1 LSIVCFH
8 PDKLSN
14 TVPLKSILIKYWG
27 YQEFRPRQQ
36 EIIQSVLDGRDTLA
50 LLPTGGGKSICFQV
64 PALAKEGLC
73 LVITPLIAL
82 MQDQVENLKRKN
94 INAVAIYS
102 GMHRNQIELALDN
115 CMFGDVKF
123 LYLSP
128 ERLETEKFRAV
139 LARLN
144 INLIAVDEAHCIS
157 QWGYDFRP
165 PYLRIAAIREFLPN
179 VPVMALTATA
189 TPEVVKDIQDK
200 LGFAAENVFQQ
211 SFERKNLTYVVQFE
225 ENKLGRLLKVCNRIK
240 GTGIVYVRNRRRT
253 REISDFLNSQKVS
266 SDFYHAGL
274 DQATRDKRQ
283 TGWMTG
289 QTRVM
294 VSTNAFGMGIDK
306 PNVRFVVHMDLPDSL
321 EAYFKEAGRGGRDGN
336 TSYAVVLYE
345 KADTI
350 DLRHNYELSYPAIDL
365 IKKVYHALGNYFQL
379 ATGSGKDRSFDFE
392 ISEFCNQY
400 RLNPVTTFSAL
411 KFLEKE
417 GYLMLN
423 EYVGSPSL
431 VNIKTKKENL
441 YRFQVENPMF
451 DPFIKLLL
459 RSYSGL
465 FTTFARISE
474 AEIARRMPMPLNDVI
489 KTLHTLHQAGLIT
502 YVPRKDKP
510 QLLYLTERLDVDHLE
525 ISKQHY
531 GDRMKAAEK
540 RINSVIDYVSSNSVC
555 RSRLLLAYFGE
566 KESRRCGRCDVCIER
581 NKLELSELEFSKV
594 SRQLEPI
601 LQEQALAIEEVVEQI
616 KGVNEEKIIKA
627 IRWMLDNN
635 MIASTPD
642 NRFRW
647 IVNP

>member
-1 LSIVCFH
+1 M
-8 PDKLSN
+8 SN
-14 TVPLKSILIKYWG
+14 KVPLKNILIKYWG
-27 YQEFRPRQQ
+27 YQEFRPLQE

-139 LARLN
+139 LTRLN

-165 PYLRIAAIREFLPN
+165 PYLRIAAIRQHLPG
-179 VPVMALTATA
+179 VPVLALTATA

-200 LGFAAENVFQQ
+200 LEFPNENVFKQ
-211 SFERKNLTYVVQFE
+211 SFVRKNLIYVVQFE
-225 ENKLGRLLKVCNRIK
+225 ENKMGRLLRICERIK

-253 REISDFLNSQKVS
+253 REISDLLNSQKIS
-266 SDFYHAGL
+266 AGFYHAGL
-274 DQATRDKRQ
+274 DTATRDKRQ
-283 TGWMTG
+283 AAWMSG

-321 EAYFKEAGRGGRDGN
+321 EAYFQEAGRGGRDGN
-336 TSYAVVLYE
+336 TSYAVILYE
-345 KADTI
+345 KADII
-350 DLRHNYELSYPAIDL
+350 DLRHNHELSYPAVDV
-365 IKKVYHALGNYFQL
+365 IKKVYHSLGNYFQL
-379 ATGSGKDRSFDFE
+379 ATGSGKDRNFDFE
-392 ISEFCNQY
+392 LSEFCDQY
-400 RLNPVTTFSAL
+400 RLNPVITFNAL

-417 GYLMLN
+417 GYLMMS
-423 EYVGSPSL
+423 EDVGSPSL
-431 VNIKTKKENL
+431 VNIKTKKEHL
-441 YRFQVENPMF
+441 YRFQVENSVY

-465 FTTFARISE
+465 FTTFSRISE

-489 KTLHTLHQAGLIT
+489 NTLNKLNTLGLIT

-510 QLLYLTERLDVDHLE
+510 QLVYLTERLDAEHLE
-525 ISKQHY
+525 ISKQHHQ
-531 GDRMKAAEK
+531 DRMKAAEK
-540 RINSVIDYVSSNSVC
+540 RLNSVMSYVKSSDNC
-555 RSRLLLAYFGE
+555 RSQLLVKYFGQDVSE
-566 KESRRCGRCDVCIER
+566 RCGMCDLCVER
-581 NKLELSELEFSKV
+581 NKLEISELEFKNV
-594 SRQLEPI
+594 SRQLELLI
-601 LQEQALAIEEVVEQI
+601 SRQALTLDEIVQKIAGVSEDNVV
-616 KGVNEEKIIKA
+616 KA
-627 IRWMLDNN
+627 FRWLLDNN
-635 MIASTPD
+635 SIRTTGD
-642 NRFRW
+642 NRFEW
-647 IVNP
+647 VKKDKV

>member
-1 LSIVCFH
+1 
-8 PDKLSN
+8 
-14 TVPLKSILIKYWG
+14 VPLKSILIKYWG

-321 EAYFKEAGRGGRDGN
+321 EAYFQEAGRGGRDGN

>member
-1 LSIVCFH
+1 M
-8 PDKLSN
+8 
-14 TVPLKSILIKYWG
+14 PLKNILIKYWG
-27 YQEFRPRQQ
+27 YQEFRPRQE

-165 PYLRIAAIREFLPN
+165 PYLRIAAIRVFLPN
-179 VPVMALTATA
+179 VPVLALTATA
-189 TPEVVKDIQDK
+189 TPGVVKDIQDK

-225 ENKLGRLLKVCNRIK
+225 ENKLGRLLKICDRIK

-253 REISDFLNSQKVS
+253 REISDFLNSRKVS
-266 SDFYHAGL
+266 ADFYHAGL
-274 DQATRDKRQ
+274 DPATRNKRQ
-283 TGWMTG
+283 TAWMKG
-289 QTRVM
+289 QTSVV

-321 EAYFKEAGRGGRDGN
+321 EAYFQEAGRGGRDGN

-345 KADTI
+345 KADII
-350 DLRHNYELSYPAIDL
+350 DLRHNHELSYPAIDL
-365 IKKVYHALGNYFQL
+365 IKKVYHSLGNYFQL

-392 ISEFCNQY
+392 LSEFCNQY

-417 GYLMLN
+417 GYLMLS
-423 EYVGSPSL
+423 EDVGSPSL

-441 YRFQVENPMF
+441 YRFQVENPMY

-474 AEIARRMPMPLNDVI
+474 AEIARRMPMPINDVI
-489 KTLHTLHQAGLIT
+489 KTLHTLNQAGLIT

-540 RINSVIDYVSSNSVC
+540 RMNSVIEYVSSNNEC

-566 KESRRCGRCDVCIER
+566 KDSRRCGRCDVCIER

-594 SRQLEPI
+594 SRQLEPLI
-601 LQEQALAIEEVVEQI
+601 QENALTLEEIVEQI

-635 MIASTPD
+635 MIASTAN
-642 NRFRW
+642 NRFKW
-647 IVNP
+647 IANP

>member
-321 EAYFKEAGRGGRDGN
+321 EAYFQEAGRGGRDGN

>member
-1 LSIVCFH
+1 MSTICFY
-8 PDKLSN
+8 PNKLNN
-14 TVPLKSILIKYWG
+14 TVPLKNILLKYWG
-27 YQEFRPRQQ
+27 YQEFRPRQE
-36 EIIQSVLDGRDTLA
+36 EIIQSVLDGNDTLA

-139 LARLN
+139 LTRLN

-165 PYLRIAAIREFLPN
+165 PYLRIAAIRVFLPN
-179 VPVMALTATA
+179 VPVLALTATA
-189 TPEVVKDIQDK
+189 TPRVVKDIQDK
-200 LGFAAENVFQQ
+200 LGFAAENVFKQ
-211 SFERKNLTYVVQFE
+211 SFERKNLTYVVQLE
-225 ENKLGRLLKVCNRIK
+225 ENKLGRLLKICDRIK

-266 SDFYHAGL
+266 ANFYHAGL
-274 DQATRDKRQ
+274 DPATRNKRQ
-283 TGWMTG
+283 TAWMTG

-321 EAYFKEAGRGGRDGN
+321 EAYFQEAGRGGRDGN

-345 KADTI
+345 KADII
-350 DLRHNYELSYPAIDL
+350 DLRHNHELSYPAIDL

-392 ISEFCNQY
+392 LSEFCNQY

-417 GYLMLN
+417 GYLMLS
-423 EYVGSPSL
+423 EDVGSPSL

-441 YRFQVENPMF
+441 YRFQVENPMY

-474 AEIARRMPMPLNDVI
+474 AEIARRMPMPINDVI
-489 KTLHTLHQAGLIT
+489 KTLHTLNQAGLIT
-502 YVPRKDKP
+502 YVPRKEKP
-510 QLLYLTERLDVDHLE
+510 
-525 ISKQHY
+525 
-531 GDRMKAAEK
+531 
-540 RINSVIDYVSSNSVC
+540 
-555 RSRLLLAYFGE
+555 
-566 KESRRCGRCDVCIER
+566 
-581 NKLELSELEFSKV
+581 
-594 SRQLEPI
+594 
-601 LQEQALAIEEVVEQI
+601 
-616 KGVNEEKIIKA
+616 
-627 IRWMLDNN
+627 
-635 MIASTPD
+635 
-642 NRFRW
+642 
-647 IVNP
+647 